1 MSNSN
6 EVIVVDQKTLEAT
19 DTMRVAITEKHKK
32 VSRIK
37 TPKPFIKK
45 KMGLD
50 YVEFSYMRDIAD
62 KEFPG
67 WSWTIE
73 KTEVLG
79 SEAFV
84 VQGRLTWYDE
94 GIWRKAD
101 MVAAHRIQKKRGT
114 NEFVDI
120 GNDVKASNTD
130 CIKKA
135 FNMYLNIA
143 DDVYRNQVED
153 LELSDEQKSELLILA
168 GDVSEDRME
177 QVHDLIKE
185 QAINTANF
193 NSSMRKLD
201 RELLKKVGKETEKEN
216 ENTK

>member
-1 MSNSN
+1 MSTNN
-6 EVIVVDQKTLEAT
+6 ELTVIDEQTLQVN
-19 DTMRVAITEKHKK
+19 DTIREAITAKHKF

-50 YVEFSYMRDIAD
+50 YVEFSYMREIAD
-62 KEFPG
+62 KEYPG

-84 VQGRLTWYDE
+84 VQGRLLWYDE

-120 GNDVKASNTD
+120 GNDIKASNTD

-153 LELSDEQKSELLILA
+153 LQLSDEQKNEILVLA
-168 GDVSEDRME
+168 SDVSEERME
-177 QVHDLIKE
+177 QVHELIKD
-185 QAINTANF
+185 QAVNTANF
-193 NSSMRKLD
+193 DSSIRKLE
-201 RELLKKVGKETEKEN
+201 RELEKQLNAIGETK
-216 ENTK
+216 

>member
-1 MSNSN
+1 MSNKN
-6 EVIVVDQKTLEAT
+6 NVIVVDEQMLQAT
-19 DTMRVAITEKHKK
+19 DIIRQAITKKHKK

-50 YVEFSYMRDIAD
+50 YVEFSYMRDVAD

-79 SEAFV
+79 SEAYV

-94 GIWRKAD
+94 GLWRKAD

-120 GNDVKASNTD
+120 GNDVKAANTD

-153 LELSDEQKSELLILA
+153 LSLTDEQANDILVVA
-168 GDVSEDRME
+168 GDISEERIE
-177 QVHDLIKE
+177 QIHDLIKE
-185 QAINTANF
+185 QAINTANY
-193 NSSMRKLD
+193 NSS
-201 RELLKKVGKETEKEN
+201 LLKLEREKEKLN
-216 ENTK
+216 AKSEQ